1 MAGQSVLDLSM
12 MDPRSRRFWLFTKA
26 LENASFAE
34 ALSLAQAAEQF
45 LSEKFQETADRRPE
59 QSPATAFELKPAALE
74 GHCSL
79 VPMDAVIQYLR
90 QCDEDVGSETDSSDE
105 LLARAN
111 RKRTTQGL
119 LSFALL
125 PVSPT
130 QATRPDKPPRQA
142 KKAASPRPP
151 TARERA
157 EWARRV
163 VALPTAKVRRR
174 PDQGSG

>member
-26 LENASFAE
+26 LENVPFAE
-34 ALSLAQAAEQF
+34 ALLLAQAAEYF
-45 LSEKFQETADRRPE
+45 LSGKFQETAHRWPE
-59 QSPATAFELKPAALE
+59 QIPAAAFELQLQALE
-74 GHCSL
+74 GLCSL

-90 QCDEDVGSETDSSDE
+90 QCDEDVGSETDNTDE

-111 RKRTTQGL
+111 RKRTSQGL

-130 QATRPDKPPRQA
+130 QTTRPDKPLHQA
-142 KKAASPRPP
+142 KEAAPPRPP

>member
-12 MDPRSRRFWLFTKA
+12 MDPRSRRRWLFTTA
-26 LENASFAE
+26 LENAPLAE
-34 ALSLAQAAEQF
+34 ALSLAQAAEHF
-45 LSEKFQETADRRPE
+45 LSDESQETAHRMPE
-59 QSPATAFELKPAALE
+59 QTPAAAFELKPEALE
-74 GHCSL
+74 GLCSL

-90 QCDEDVGSETDSSDE
+90 QCDEDVGSETDNTDE

-111 RKRTTQGL
+111 RKRTSQGL

-130 QATRPDKPPRQA
+130 QTTRSDKPPHQA
-142 KKAASPRPP
+142 KKAAPPRPP

-163 VALPTAKVRRR
+163 VALPAAKVRRR
-174 PDQGSG
+174 PGQGSG